1 MTLFLFI
8 VGLILITFIAR
19 YNESNK
25 LFWALLTSYVLSFAG
40 CKLIIDN
47 FGHDES
53 DNTFMQVQPTQGLA
67 ASSGS
72 LVYLLADEDL
82 SAPKK
87 VTSEPVSQAIVP
99 AIERSVTL
107 SDVSGVTQGLYLHA
121 LPNPP
126 NIVGILDD
134 S

>member
-8 VGLILITFIAR
+8 VGIILIALVAR

-40 CKLIIDN
+40 CKLLIDS
-47 FGHDES
+47 FGHNES
-53 DNTFMQVQPTQGLA
+53 NNTFMQVQPTQGLA
-67 ASSGS
+67 ASPGS

-82 SAPKK
+82 SAPTK

-99 AIERSVTL
+99 AYERSFTSSNVPE
-107 SDVSGVTQGLYLHA
+107 VTQGYLHV

-126 NIVGILDD
+126 NVVGIIDD

>member
-1 MTLFLFI
+1 MLTLFTFI
-8 VGLILITFIAR
+8 LGIVLITLIAR

-25 LFWALLTSYVLSFAG
+25 LFWALLTCYVLGFAGVKLIYDSFA
-40 CKLIIDN
+40 K
-47 FGHDES
+47 DEGKT
-53 DNTFMQVQPTQGLA
+53 TFMQVQPTQGLV

-72 LVYLLADEDL
+72 LVYLLADDGL
-82 SAPKK
+82 PAPKK

-99 AIERSVTL
+99 AYERNLTSSNVPE
-107 SDVSGVTQGLYLHA
+107 VTQGYLHV

-126 NIVGILDD
+126 NVVGIIDD